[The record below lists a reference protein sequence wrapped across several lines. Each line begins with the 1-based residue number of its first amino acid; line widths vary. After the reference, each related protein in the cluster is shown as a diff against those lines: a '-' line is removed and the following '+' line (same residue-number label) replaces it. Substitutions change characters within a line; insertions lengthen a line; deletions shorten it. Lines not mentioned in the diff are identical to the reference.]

1 MQIRSVL
8 SFIPFLLALLEAGAM
23 RGQTIH
29 GQTMPPLK
37 PTEKTVYDTAYV
49 KVYYEYSY
57 RPDSMSAAR
66 KSGQTILLI
75 GDKARGFMDYYDNTT
90 DFVNDSLCAA
100 RRSPQ
105 EAFMALSRFMGKS
118 TYSQPL
124 VIDHSR
130 NLVIMQMKS
139 VNTYQYTQ
147 PMPELKWT
155 LADADTTVCD
165 VACKK
170 ATCRFGGREWTAWY
184 APSFPIA
191 AGPYLFGG
199 LPGLIFDIRD
209 TKDNFHFSL
218 NGLENLN
225 AGAPVY
231 LRSAKLIP
239 LTRDKARKAV
249 ENVQSDIYRAFQLA
263 NPNVQFGPHGGD
275 NGKRPYNPIELE

>member
-139 VNTYQYTQ
+139 VNTYQYT
-147 PMPELKWT
+147 
-155 LADADTTVCD
+155 TV
-165 VACKK
+165 
-170 ATCRFGGREWTAWY
+170 
-184 APSFPIA
+184 
-191 AGPYLFGG
+191 
-199 LPGLIFDIRD
+199 
-209 TKDNFHFSL
+209 H
-218 NGLENLN
+218 EN
-225 AGAPVY
+225 
-231 LRSAKLIP
+231 P
-239 LTRDKARKAV
+239 LT
-249 ENVQSDIYRAFQLA
+249 FQKVT
-263 NPNVQFGPHGGD
+263 N
-275 NGKRPYNPIELE
+275 